1 MGRRCV
7 CPRVFA
13 PPRPLASALIRGKC
27 ESRYECNRRGVAGPN
42 GLVQTVIIIT
52 IRISQ
57 LGSKRDRDYREL
69 SVGRRLWKIL
79 NHPSR
84 IRHVAARCRN
94 MLDGRACGGLGAQL
108 MRSLKRAGASMGS
121 MHLITFGSAIASV
134 AGSGLAGYIIDREGD
149 GAAFAATVALVVLGF
164 MVVAYRG
171 MVWVVDNYLAHSG
184 LAYFMLAQDPDLA
197 DKGVETIRE
206 KAAKTRQQVD
216 NVTDQVRRAKRSG

>member
-121 MHLITFGSAIASV
+121 RHLITFGIAIASV
-134 AGSGLAGYIIDREGD
+134 AGSGACRVHHRQRRGRGCVRGYGSPCGVGVHDRCVSWHG
-149 GAAFAATVALVVLGF
+149 LG
-164 MVVAYRG
+164 R
-171 MVWVVDNYLAHSG
+171 
-184 LAYFMLAQDPDLA
+184 
-197 DKGVETIRE
+197 
-206 KAAKTRQQVD
+206 RQSFGSQW
-216 NVTDQVRRAKRSG
+216 TSLFHARSRSRPS